1 MKFNLLKVVFKAVW
15 HALLALAMD
24 FFCYVTYR
32 QTHFASCILLKI
44 LVLQRNEAV
53 WSHYVVGCYQQ
64 ESRKT
69 FCFTHAYHLTF
80 PTSWSHGATLVLSPE
95 PSQNGVV
102 RIPFSEWLKG
112 QHWKFFRLHQN
123 FQCATGKC
131 FLVFSDTDVS
141 VGGRISLTWASVAGS
156 RGLREIVFLAGHNDF
171 RPVCLY
177 GAMLRLQGCP
187 AFSHTEF
194 KTMRTSLT
202 APATIL
208 PCLTGMMA
216 IRYRYLL
223 FLWWD
228 L

>member
-44 LVLQRNEAV
+44 LVLHRNEAV

-95 PSQNGVV
+95 PSQNWVV

-112 QHWKFFRLHQN
+112 QHWKIFRLHQN

-131 FLVFSDTDVS
+131 FLVFFWHGCLCRRPDITYVS
-141 VGGRISLTWASVAGS
+141 VRCRKSW
-156 RGLREIVFLAGHNDF
+156 
-171 RPVCLY
+171 P
-177 GAMLRLQGCP
+177 QGDC
-187 AFSHTEF
+187 FSC
-194 KTMRTSLT
+194 RAQWLPTSLPVRGH
-202 APATIL
+202 ASSARL
-208 PCLTGMMA
+208 PG
-216 IRYRYLL
+216 L
-223 FLWWD
+223 FPFRI
-228 L
+228 